1 MGNAFKKLLFSI
13 RQGLGNVMSFRSVS
27 LLLFA
32 CYTVG
37 FLFPLMVWSYRDGMI
52 DLYSESPTL
61 DVMKV
66 NNSIGYYNAEG
77 ETRRQ
82 KPSEALSADYFK
94 SILPEGASVLVRI
107 HISQTAI
114 YGDYPLIANIT
125 YVNTENDPVFIP
137 FYYNMEFLAGRSIE
151 NDNEILVGRGALPRG
166 TVFERILGDSI
177 QVGNSEYTICGVV
190 DQSDQLFLSMNV
202 LDTFYSPFHS
212 ISLSSPNMAYS
223 EFKSISNA
231 FEKTFVKQAFESSAG
246 RDEIYVEAAK
256 QIGAELLPFAL
267 LALFFCGANALAL
280 LTALLSM
287 KKRNYLI
294 RMSLGASAI
303 DVFIEQLAYVGAIS
317 LAAAAAAYLLALGI
331 AKISVSLGVFRL
343 LIQPGQIFGL
353 LALAFLISAATS
365 AGFAYFASRLNL
377 GSVGRSV

>member
-1 MGNAFKKLLFSI
+1 MGNALKKLLFSI

-66 NNSIGYYNAEG
+66 NNSFGFYNAEG

-114 YGDYPLIANIT
+114 YGDYPLIANMT
-125 YVNTENDPVFIP
+125 YVNIENDPVFIP

-190 DQSDQLFLSMNV
+190 DQGDQLFLSMNV

-212 ISLSSPNMAYS
+212 ILLSSPNMAYS

-231 FEKTFVKQAFESSAG
+231 FEKTFVKQDFESSAG

>member
-1 MGNAFKKLLFSI
+1 MGNALKKLLFSI

-66 NNSIGYYNAEG
+66 NNSFGFYNAEG

-114 YGDYPLIANIT
+114 YGDYPLIANMT
-125 YVNTENDPVFIP
+125 YVNIENDPVFIP

-151 NDNEILVGRGALPRG
+151 NDNEILVGRGALPKG

-190 DQSDQLFLSMNV
+190 DQGDQLFLSMNV

-212 ISLSSPNMAYS
+212 ILLSSPNMAYS

-231 FEKTFVKQAFESSAG
+231 FEKTFVKQDFESSAG

>member
-66 NNSIGYYNAEG
+66 NNSFGFYNAEG

-114 YGDYPLIANIT
+114 YGDYPLIANMT
-125 YVNTENDPVFIP
+125 YVNIENDPVFIP

-151 NDNEILVGRGALPRG
+151 NDNEILVGRGALPKG

-190 DQSDQLFLSMNV
+190 DQGDQLFLSMNV

-212 ISLSSPNMAYS
+212 ILLSSPNMAYS

-231 FEKTFVKQAFESSAG
+231 FEKTFVKQDFESSAG